1 MPLNIS
7 LFVTLISRLHDW
19 MKTMLQRIH
28 PWMTIAL
35 EGRIQNNRTIASL
48 DGVRAIACLTV
59 IGYHISLITRDTHH
73 WSPTAPGT
81 LHHIF
86 SSIVLSGASG
96 VTLFFVL
103 SGFLLFMPF
112 CKAMLFETI
121 WPSTI
126 TFYLRRA
133 FRILPGYYVVLLSI
147 LLISHPEYLH
157 VNHWQNVTLFFT
169 LFMDATPA
177 TFQQI
182 NGPFWTLA
190 VEWQFYLLL
199 PLLMIAF
206 SLLVLRI
213 PRCWRVYA
221 LVACLAGVVAWG
233 IWSRTWGMYYT
244 ANTTQTFLVPR
255 PIYNVFLFFTYGVGG
270 KYLEDFAIGML
281 VSLMYIY
288 VLRAASPG
296 KFTGILRRLS
306 PLLFFV
312 GLVVL
317 LMMAL
322 WRYDV
327 RYFNSWPFLD
337 AYPTLL
343 YNTIS
348 EACLAGGFG
357 LCILAIL
364 LGPSWLR
371 RPFEWS
377 PLRWIGL
384 ISYSLYMLHLPL
396 LIFFM
401 VNVSYQIQGLNRHLG
416 ISLYLLWTLCVIF
429 PVSFLSFLLVEKP
442 WVELGNKLL
451 KKGKKDAKPK
461 MDTHSTVN
469 STSGSQVS
477 IKGLEIFLHRLNEYV
492 RHWDSTG

>member
-1 MPLNIS
+1 MPLNLS
-7 LFVTLISRLHDW
+7 RFVGLMSYLYGW
-19 MKTMLQRIH
+19 MKTTLRRIH
-28 PWMTIAL
+28 PWMTAAL

-59 IGYHISLITRDTHH
+59 IGYHISLITRDTHL
-73 WSPTAPGT
+73 WSPTAPGI

-86 SSIVLSGASG
+86 SSIVLAGASG

-112 CKAMLFETI
+112 CKAMLFETK

-147 LLISHPEYLH
+147 LLISHPAYLH
-157 VNHWQNVTLFFT
+157 VNHWQDLTLFFT
-169 LFMDATPA
+169 LFMDATPG

-213 PRCWRVYA
+213 PRRWRVYA
-221 LVACLAGVVAWG
+221 LVACLSGVVAWG
-233 IWSRTWGMYYT
+233 IWSRTWGAYYT
-244 ANTTQTFLVPR
+244 ANAMQTFLVPR

-281 VSLMYIY
+281 VSLIYMY
-288 VLRAASPG
+288 VTQASFPG
-296 KFTGILRRLS
+296 KFATVLCRLS
-306 PLLFFV
+306 PLYFIA
-312 GLVVL
+312 GLSVL
-317 LMMAL
+317 MMMAL
-322 WRYDV
+322 WLYNV
-327 RYFNSWPFLD
+327 RYFNSWPLFDRLST
-337 AYPTLL
+337 PL
-343 YNTIS
+343 YNDIS

-357 LCILAIL
+357 LCIIAIL
-364 LGPSWLR
+364 LGPRWLR

-384 ISYSLYMLHLPL
+384 TSYSLYMVHLPL
-396 LIFFM
+396 LILFM
-401 VNVSYQIQGLNRHLG
+401 VNVGYHMQGMNRSVG
-416 ISLYLLWTLCVIF
+416 ISLYIIWTLCVIF
-429 PVSFLSFLLVEKP
+429 PISFLSFLLVEKP

-451 KKGKKDAKPK
+451 KKEKQAAKQ
-461 MDTHSTVN
+461 D
-469 STSGSQVS
+469 G
-477 IKGLEIFLHRLNEYV
+477 
-492 RHWDSTG
+492 DSHQERAIEERATERELVKW

>member
-1 MPLNIS
+1 ML
-7 LFVTLISRLHDW
+7 LTISRFVGMMRYLFGW
-19 MKTMLQRIH
+19 MKKTLQRMH
-28 PWMTIAL
+28 CWMTDAL
-35 EGRIQNNRTIASL
+35 EGRTRNNSTIASL

-59 IGYHISLITRDTHH
+59 IGYHIGRITRDTHL
-73 WSPTAPGT
+73 WSPTGPGIV
-81 LHHIF
+81 LHIF
-86 SSIVLSGASG
+86 SSIVLAGASG

-112 CKAMLFETI
+112 CKALLFETK
-121 WPSTI
+121 WPSTL

-147 LLISHPEYLH
+147 LLITHPEYLQAS
-157 VNHWQNVTLFFT
+157 HWQDLTLFFT
-169 LFMDATPA
+169 LFMDATPT

-213 PRCWRVYA
+213 PRRWRVYA
-221 LVACLAGVVAWG
+221 LVMCLSGVVAWG
-233 IWSRTWGMYYT
+233 IWSRTWGAYYV

-255 PIYNVFLFFTYGVGG
+255 PVYNVFLFFTYGFAG

-281 VSLMYIY
+281 VSLIYMY
-288 VLRAASPG
+288 VTQSASPDR
-296 KFTGILRRLS
+296 FASALRRLS
-306 PLLFFV
+306 IPLFIA

-317 LMMAL
+317 MLMAL
-322 WRYDV
+322 WHFNVWYA
-327 RYFNSWPFLD
+327 NSWPIFD
-337 AYPTLL
+337 IFSAPL
-343 YNTIS
+343 YNDIS

-357 LCILAIL
+357 LCIIAIL

-371 RPFEWS
+371 HPFEWS

-396 LIFFM
+396 LIYFM
-401 VNVSYQIQGLNRHLG
+401 VHVGYHMQGMNSSVG
-416 ISLYLLWTLCVIF
+416 IGLYVVWTICVIF
-429 PVSFLSFLLVEKP
+429 PVSFFSFLLVEKP
-442 WVELGNKLL
+442 WVALGNKLL
-451 KKGKKDAKPK
+451 KKGKNDAKPK
-461 MDTHSTVN
+461 VEN
-469 STSGSQVS
+469 SKEQAVAEKATERELV
-477 IKGLEIFLHRLNEYV
+477 K
-492 RHWDSTG
+492 W